1 MELPISVTRNGI
13 RDADSGE
20 WIVEPVEKY
29 RVLDDYIDQWYGNAD
44 DEDIEEKQE
53 EGWTEEEVEKLAQ
66 KWGKSY
72 DELME
77 QLEEI

>member
-1 MELPISVTRNGI
+1 M
-13 RDADSGE
+13 DSGE

-29 RVLDDYIDQWYGNAD
+29 RVLDDYIDQWYGSAD
-44 DEDIEEKQE
+44 SEDIEEKQE

-66 KWGKSY
+66 EWGKSY

-77 QLEEI
+77 QLEDI